1 MKYKVCHFVYSK
13 HGSFII
19 KVVYLQGNSMKDCPL
34 YSINALFKYGT
45 ETAHIPWLVDFI
57 DSPNTFKTF
66 YFI

>member
-34 YSINALFKYGT
+34 YSITHFLSIERKPLTSCG
-45 ETAHIPWLVDFI
+45 
-57 DSPNTFKTF
+57 
-66 YFI
+66 